1 MGAGPRW
8 TRAVTVSVWQGQA
21 QERKIHKL
29 AAGSVRR
36 EVTGGPENGRM
47 ASRCSRA
54 NFKAPECHTQVV
66 ATGSH

>member
-1 MGAGPRW
+1 MGAGPW
-8 TRAVTVSVWQGQA
+8 WPRAVTASVRQGQA

-29 AAGSVRR
+29 AARNVRR
-36 EVTGGPENGRM
+36 EATGSPEDGRM
-47 ASRCSRA
+47 ASRCSGA